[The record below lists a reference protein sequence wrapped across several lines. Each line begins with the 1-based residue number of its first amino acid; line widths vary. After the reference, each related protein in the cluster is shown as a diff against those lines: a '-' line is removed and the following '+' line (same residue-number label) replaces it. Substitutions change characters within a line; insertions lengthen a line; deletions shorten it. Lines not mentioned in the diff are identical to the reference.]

1 MNFKIAIIDDDL
13 NNSVNEDDLHRVDK
27 DNILEALMDSTSPE
41 YEELSNNLNDL
52 SLSFNNIE
60 DLVKYI

>member
-60 DLVKYI
+60 DLV